1 MKLAFWRKEEP
12 VEDIGMP
19 SADEIPG
26 ISDRMSA
33 TDRMLEST
41 APGTGEQ
48 TGLGEPSFPMPY
60 GRERIEA
67 RMISPGSPEP
77 EPSFAERSRLQ
88 PTTLE
93 TKPGYVIEKELELIA
108 AKLDVLKAGI
118 DNINQR
124 LETLEKGKEQRVVR
138 W

>member
-1 MKLAFWRKEEP
+1 MKLAFWKKEELK
-12 VEDIGMP
+12 EDIGMP
-19 SADEIPG
+19 PADEIPG
-26 ISDRMSA
+26 VSDRMSA

-48 TGLGEPSFPMPY
+48 TGLGEPSFPSPY
-60 GRERIEA
+60 AKERVES
-67 RMISPGSPEP
+67 RMIMPGSEP
-77 EPSFAERSRLQ
+77 EPSFAEKPRLQ

-93 TKPGYVIEKELELIA
+93 SKPGYVIEKELELIA

-124 LETLEKGKEQRVVR
+124 LENLEKGKEQRAVR